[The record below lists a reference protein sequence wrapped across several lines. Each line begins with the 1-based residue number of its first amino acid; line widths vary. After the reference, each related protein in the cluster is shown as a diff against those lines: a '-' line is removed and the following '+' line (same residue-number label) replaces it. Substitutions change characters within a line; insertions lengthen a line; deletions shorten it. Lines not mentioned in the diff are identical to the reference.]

1 MFLKL
6 LLITISFLAI
16 AFLIMSVKVMFH
28 KSKNFPSSLIG
39 KNKEMAKRGISCA
52 KHEEIKCFKKLQ
64 DGESCCG

>member
-6 LLITISFLAI
+6 LLITISFLAL
-16 AFLIMSVKVMFH
+16 AFLIMSVKVIFH
-28 KSKNFPSSLIG
+28 KSKKFPSSLIG
-39 KNKEMAKRGISCA
+39 QNKEMAKRGISCA

>member
-39 KNKEMAKRGISCA
+39 KSKEMAKRSLSCA
-52 KHEEIKCFKKLQ
+52 KQEEIKCFKKLQ